1 MMVRRLRRDQTVFRQ
16 LQSEGA
22 EIQEEEG
29 MEATDQIVLKTA
41 GLPVDMRASLQVKS
55 TMVANLI

>member
-1 MMVRRLRRDQTVFRQ
+1 
-16 LQSEGA
+16 
-22 EIQEEEG
+22 